1 MTHENIV
8 AQTKRWVSE
17 FVVKYY
23 MCPFARAEVERS
35 SIKYHVCESTDMEK
49 VLLIMMEV
57 CQELDKNS
65 DIETSLLI
73 LPKGFDDFE
82 IFIDLLAIADELLI
96 QQGYEGTY
104 QLASFHPN
112 YQFGGDVLEDPAN
125 YTNRAPY
132 PTMHLLRE
140 SSIERVL
147 RHYPSPEQIPERN
160 IDFCR
165 RKGKEWLETNL
176 MRCKEQTES
185 LEISSSKDIATSN
198 T

>member
-1 MTHENIV
+1 MDHQNIV
-8 AQTKRWVSE
+8 AQTQRWVSE

-35 SIKYHVCESTDMEK
+35 SIKYHVCESQSMEK
-49 VLLIMMEV
+49 ALLMMIEV
-57 CQELDKNS
+57 CQELDLNS
-65 DIETSLLI
+65 DIETSLLV
-73 LPKGFDDFE
+73 LPEGFEDFD

-112 YQFGGDVLEDPAN
+112 YQFGGEAQDDPAN

-132 PTMHLLRE
+132 PTLHLLRE

-160 IDFCR
+160 VDFCR
-165 RKGKEWLETNL
+165 QKGSEWLETNL
-176 MRCKEQTES
+176 MRCQQQNDNSE
-185 LEISSSKDIATSN
+185 LSSCDGIATSDA
-198 T
+198 